1 MQPAARH
8 LDHARFFDELTRA
21 NRRLRATFD
30 ARAKVAGLTLSRA
43 RALMRLAEKDGVTQS
58 ELAETLG
65 IEQPSLVVLIDGL
78 EKAGFVERRVD
89 PDDRRS
95 RRIHL
100 TPAAQASLEDI
111 LAFTFGLRAQVL
123 EGVDPADLAAA
134 IRVLARA
141 NANLE
146 RLA

>member
-1 MQPAARH
+1 MNPAARH
-8 LDHARFFDELTRA
+8 LDHSRFFDELTRA
-21 NRRLRATFD
+21 NRRLRAAFD

-65 IEQPSLVVLIDGL
+65 IEQPSLVGLIDGL

-100 TPAAQASLEDI
+100 TPAAQASAEDI

-134 IRVLARA
+134 IRVLTLA
-141 NANLE
+141 NANIE
-146 RLA
+146 RL